1 MMLPAINCLAW
12 SAISKSEFRFCVRSR
27 SNLIKNAHDPFTGL
41 PRARGDHTNAPRESE
56 KMFRNQNER
65 MSKPRVVRFG
75 NREIIT
81 EGLQLSFWA
90 DISHRCMTASWP
102 AFIGGAALVFIAF
115 NGFFAVFYWIGAQ
128 PVSNVPGGAYIDYLY
143 FSIETLST
151 AGYGD
156 MHPQTHYGHFI
167 ATVELYTGLF
177 SMSLMT
183 GLIFARF
190 SRPNARLLFANY
202 PVISDHE
209 GKPTLMVRFANE
221 RHNII
226 GNATAKLWLLQNIV
240 SKEGQSLRR
249 FYELPLMRNE
259 HPALALSWTLY
270 HVLDEQSP
278 LYGLDVD
285 DYSALGVSLVV
296 VVTGYDVVAAQAVH
310 ARRSYDHTD
319 IRFGQRYVDIHDTS
333 EDGRI
338 RIDYG
343 RFHETLDG

>member
-1 MMLPAINCLAW
+1 MRQCIERMP
-12 SAISKSEFRFCVRSR
+12 
-27 SNLIKNAHDPFTGL
+27 
-41 PRARGDHTNAPRESE
+41 
-56 KMFRNQNER
+56 KMFKSLNER
-65 MSKPRVVRFG
+65 SSKARVVRFG
-75 NREIIT
+75 DREIIA
-81 EGLQLSFWA
+81 EGLQLNFWA
-90 DISHRCMTASWP
+90 DLSHRCMTASWP

-115 NGFFAVFYWIGAQ
+115 NAVFAAFYWIGDQ
-128 PVSNVPGGAYIDYLY
+128 PVSNVPGSAYIDYLY

-167 ATVELYTGLF
+167 ATVELFTGIF

-190 SRPNARLLFANY
+190 SRPNARLLFAKH
-202 PVISDHE
+202 PVVSNHD

-226 GNATAKLWLLQNIV
+226 GNATAKLWLLQNAV

-249 FYELPLMRNE
+249 FCELPLMRNE

-270 HVLDEQSP
+270 HVLDEESP
-278 LYGLDVD
+278 LYGLNAD
-285 DYSALGVSLVV
+285 DFGALGVSLVV
-296 VVTGYDVVAAQAVH
+296 VVTGYDVIAAQTVH
-310 ARRSYDHTD
+310 ARKSYDHTD
-319 IRFGQRYVDIHDTS
+319 IRFGQRYADILDTS
-333 EDGRI
+333 EDGRL

-343 RFHETLDG
+343 RFHETLGG

>member
-1 MMLPAINCLAW
+1 MIFRGL
-12 SAISKSEFRFCVRSR
+12 SEW
-27 SNLIKNAHDPFTGL
+27 
-41 PRARGDHTNAPRESE
+41 
-56 KMFRNQNER
+56 
-65 MSKPRVVRFG
+65 MSKARVVRFG
-75 NREIIT
+75 DPEIIA
-81 EGLQLSFWA
+81 EGLRLNFWA

-102 AFIGGAALVFIAF
+102 AFIGGAALVFVAF
-115 NGFFAVFYWIGAQ
+115 NAVFALLYWLGDQ

-167 ATVELYTGLF
+167 ATVELFTGIF

-190 SRPNARLLFANY
+190 ARPNARLLFAENPVVSNY
-202 PVISDHE
+202 E
-209 GKPTLMVRFANE
+209 GKPTLMVRFVNE

-226 GNATAKLWLLQNIV
+226 GNANAKLWLLRNVV
-240 SKEGQSLRR
+240 SQEGQTQRR
-249 FYELPLMRNE
+249 FYELPLLRNE

-270 HVLDEQSP
+270 HVLDEKSP
-278 LYGLDVD
+278 LYGLDAD
-285 DYSALGVSLVV
+285 AIGAIKASLVV
-296 VVTGYDVVAAQAVH
+296 VVTGYDVVAAQTIH

-319 IRFGQRYVDIHDTS
+319 IRFGRHYANILDDLD
-333 EDGRI
+333 DGRL
-338 RIDYG
+338 RINYA